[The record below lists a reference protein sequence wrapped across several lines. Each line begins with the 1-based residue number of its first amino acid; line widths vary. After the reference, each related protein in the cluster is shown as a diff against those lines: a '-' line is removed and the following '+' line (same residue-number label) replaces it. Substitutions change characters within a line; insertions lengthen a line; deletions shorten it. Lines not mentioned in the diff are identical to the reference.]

1 MKQNNKV
8 IILVILIFVW
18 LGLIFMF
25 SNQSSNIS
33 NNNSIN
39 TIKRVVKIPLS
50 ITNKI
55 HITKVDLSDSNLNKI
70 ADKLNYPLRKV
81 MHMSEYFILTILV
94 LLVFKTLYINNKN
107 LYLCAI
113 LICFSAANF
122 DEIHQFYVGR
132 TGQFS
137 DCLIDTAGG
146 MVGLF
151 IYSFINGIRRRK
163 K

>member
-1 MKQNNKV
+1 MKHNNKV

-39 TIKRVVKIPLS
+39 TIKRVVKVPLS

-94 LLVFKTLYINNKN
+94 LLIFKSLDIRNKN

-132 TGQFS
+132 TGQFIDVLV
-137 DCLIDTAGG
+137 DCFGGLIACGSYY
-146 MVGLF
+146 LL
-151 IYSFINGIRRRK
+151 NNKRK
-163 K
+163 NI